1 MSSQKGYSGIALTI
15 VLASW
20 ASLTPMLQ
28 LERECWKLR
37 VSGVFIAPRGGDIE
51 VDAHTA
57 KRMRRSSSDA
67 LQDMVGGDE
76 LSLYGSAANNTE
88 SAQVLSSTM

>member
-1 MSSQKGYSGIALTI
+1 MNISSAMHINNLYT
-15 VLASW
+15 
-20 ASLTPMLQ
+20 LQ
-28 LERECWKLR
+28 
-37 VSGVFIAPRGGDIE
+37 GGDIE

-88 SAQVLSSTM
+88 SAQVLQN